1 VKTVYT
7 PEQVQEAI
15 NDHAYPMRATQ
26 MLLELAS
33 GAARIKREK
42 VFHEKRAS
50 KTPSPEEIQ
59 KTLDVAKKL
68 STERWVVMRLWG
80 PPPFG
85 SGLRNGEVVGNHRNG
100 SNLPGAQIED
110 FRDDGF
116 IYIRGKKNHIDKW
129 PIPHD
134 LGPVIKELIGK
145 RRKGKI
151 FLDGYEDPVGVMD
164 KFLKVCMRE
173 ARVQEADKIWPH
185 RFRHAFAHYIAR
197 KYDKNPVILKG
208 AMRHKNIAQSMTYID
223 ELQQQDSTKLL
234 EDSFKEA

>member
-1 VKTVYT
+1 MKTVYT
-7 PEQVQEAI
+7 PDQVAEASKDPQKAI
-15 NDHAYPMRATQ
+15 TI
-26 MLLELAS
+26 LLEVAT
-33 GAARIKREK
+33 GKARIKREK

-68 STERWVVMRLWG
+68 NLERWVVMRLWG

-100 SNLPGAQIED
+100 SNLRGAQIED

-145 RRKGKI
+145 RTKGKI

-173 ARVQEADKIWPH
+173 AGVTEADKIWPH
-185 RFRHAFAHYIAR
+185 RFRHAYAHYMAK

-208 AMRHKNIAQSMTYID
+208 MMRHKNIAQSMTYID